1 MLVKRYIFRKTNVRD
16 KFRFFLVKLDCNYE
30 QTIMEQ
36 ILIINGHPD
45 KESLCASLA
54 EKYKIGAE
62 VSTAE
67 CSLVNL
73 TELDFSPV
81 LKYGY
86 RKRTD
91 LEPDLQK
98 LWELIRKANHLV
110 FVYPNWWGTY
120 PALLKGLVDRLF
132 LPGFAFE
139 YQEKSPF
146 PKKLLKGKTARLI
159 VTTDTPNWYY
169 SLVYGKPGHNSMKKC
184 ILGFCGVKSV
194 KITTFGSIKNAT
206 GKKKNAWLTKAEQLG
221 KKQK

>member
-1 MLVKRYIFRKTNVRD
+1 MKR
-16 KFRFFLVKLDCNYE
+16 
-30 QTIMEQ
+30 

-45 KESLCASLA
+45 KESFCTSLA
-54 EKYKIGAE
+54 EKYKTGVDKSE
-62 VSTAE
+62 TE
-67 CSLVNL
+67 CEIINL
-73 TELDFSPV
+73 TDLEFSPV

-98 LWELIRKANHLV
+98 VWDLITKADHLV

-120 PALLKGLVDRLF
+120 PALLKGFFDRLF

-146 PKKLLKGKTARLI
+146 PKKLLTGKTARLI

-169 SLVYGKPGHNSMKKC
+169 SLIYKKPGHNSMKKS
-184 ILGFCGVKSV
+184 ILGFCGIKPV
-194 KITTFGSIKNAT
+194 KITTFGPVKSSTDVQRKS
-206 GKKKNAWLTKAEQLG
+206 WLDKVEKLG
-221 KKQK
+221 RELK

>member
-1 MLVKRYIFRKTNVRD
+1 MKKN
-16 KFRFFLVKLDCNYE
+16 
-30 QTIMEQ
+30 

-45 KESLCASLA
+45 IESLCTALA
-54 EKYKIGAE
+54 ERYKIGADL
-62 VSTAE
+62 SGAD
-67 CSLVNL
+67 CKLINL

-91 LEPDLQK
+91 FEPDLQNMWD
-98 LWELIRKANHLV
+98 LLSNANHLV

-120 PALLKGLVDRLF
+120 PALFKGFFDRVF

-146 PKKLLKGKTARLI
+146 PKKLLTGKTARII

-169 SLVYGKPGHNSMKKC
+169 SLVYRKPGHNSMKKS
-184 ILGFCGVKSV
+184 ILGFCGIKPV
-194 KITTFGSIKNAT
+194 KISTFGSVKSST
-206 GKKKNAWLTKAEQLG
+206 DVQRKRWLDKVEKLG
-221 KKQK
+221 GELK